1 MIALPT
7 LYSRTSTGAVQTWTI
22 EVQEDKYRTAY
33 GQVDGKEQTTN
44 WTTCYATNEGR
55 ANARTGIEQALFEA
69 KALWKK
75 KKDSGCFEDIKDID
89 TSLFTEPM
97 LAKKYEDYRDEI
109 KYPIFSQPKL
119 DGLRLVARKD
129 GLFSRNGKEYFSVPH
144 IARALEPIFKMFPN
158 IILDGE
164 LYCDKFANDFN
175 AICSL
180 VKKTKPTEEDL
191 KASEAVIQYWIYD
204 WVDIKSTFSSR
215 YDDIKCF
222 VKVCKS
228 DAIHLVS
235 TTKVQCSKELDDLY
249 AEYLQQEYEGQMV
262 RVDKPY
268 EMKRSKYL
276 LKRKEFQDREYKIVG
291 TVEGEGNK
299 TGMLG
304 AFVLLNDNGLTF
316 NSNIK
321 GTREYLQEL
330 WNEKERLI
338 GRLATVKYFNLTPVN
353 EDGTGGV
360 PRFPYVIKIREDF
373 DIV

>member
-1 MIALPT
+1 MTLPT
-7 LYSRTSTGAVQTWTI
+7 LFSRTSTGAVQTWTI
-22 EVQEDKYRTAY
+22 ETEDNKYRTVF
-33 GQVDGKEQTTN
+33 GQLNGAIQTTN
-44 WTTCYATNEGR
+44 WTVCYPTNEGR
-55 ANARTGIEQALFEA
+55 ANARNGEEQAAFEA

-89 TSLFTEPM
+89 VSLFTEPM
-97 LAKKYEDYRDEI
+97 LAKKYEDYSSELT
-109 KYPIFSQPKL
+109 YPVYSSSKL
-119 DGLRLVARKD
+119 DGTRLVARKD
-129 GLFSRNGKEYFSVPH
+129 GLYSRNGKKYASVPH
-144 IARALEPIFKMFPN
+144 IEEALKPFFEQHPN
-158 IILDGE
+158 VILDGE

-191 KASEAVIQYWIYD
+191 EASKAAIQYWIYD
-204 WVDIKSTFSSR
+204 CVDVKKKFTERYKIIESAISICNSESICLVKSTE
-215 YDDIKCF
+215 
-222 VKVCKS
+222 VNS
-228 DAIHLVS
+228 DKDLN
-235 TTKVQCSKELDDLY
+235 ELY
-249 AEYLQQEYEGQMV
+249 EQYIQQGYEGQMV

-276 LKRKEFQDREYKIVG
+276 LKRKEFQDREYEIVG

-304 AFVLLNDNGLTF
+304 AFVLKNDNGLTY

-330 WNEKERLI
+330 WGDKDKLI

-353 EDGTGGV
+353 EDGSGGV

-373 DIV
+373 DV